1 MSEANVG
8 NVALELH
15 DSTLESIEQEGSVLV
30 ARFSAYIHRSS
41 GAPGVDAGTGWS
53 QSVHFR
59 VGRARING
67 SPGLLPMELLGGRL
81 MVSGRVF
88 DNLVPMPLIDSGPVS
103 VELQGS
109 DRVPFV
115 IDGEGIEANVVGPA
129 KYLEPFPRPK
139 EPNA

>member
-1 MSEANVG
+1 
-8 NVALELH
+8 
-15 DSTLESIEQEGSVLV
+15 
-30 ARFSAYIHRSS
+30 
-41 GAPGVDAGTGWS
+41 
-53 QSVHFR
+53 
-59 VGRARING
+59 
-67 SPGLLPMELLGGRL
+67 MELLGGRL